1 MVLHRLRIRRWIYSC
16 SKKVTKTVVVVAEYT
31 CIVHLYA
38 SDAGT
43 SAPGPTLGCALLW
56 CIKIL
61 PVCPEQHSGGPFQIF
76 ALNRTSAYL
85 CRFLNGINE
94 MPFSTFLNLGAIV
107 CTILTRPMTLDHV
120 T

>member
-1 MVLHRLRIRRWIYSC
+1 MQALQDNCGTPQTQDQAMDIFLFK
-16 SKKVTKTVVVVAEYT
+16 KKVTKTVVVVAEYT

-61 PVCPEQHSGGPFQIF
+61 PVCPEQRRS
-76 ALNRTSAYL
+76 
-85 CRFLNGINE
+85 
-94 MPFSTFLNLGAIV
+94 FSDI
-107 CTILTRPMTLDHV
+107 CS
-120 T
+120 